1 MRRPL
6 PRLLALGEMQ
16 ERNRIAA
23 EKELSEMRADCI
35 EYLRRVASVDG
46 NDGLRSL
53 FMEAIPEW
61 ATNAS
66 PVERIA

>member
-23 EKELSEMRADCI
+23 EKELAQDRADCI
-35 EYLRRVASVDG
+35 EYLQRLASVDG